1 MKSKQIHLS
10 YYPRSGT
17 TFFIKNSKIL
27 FPSSLIVSYATGNG
41 IQKFLNNKSLFHFSI
56 IRNPIDLISSEVT
69 LEMMKNVESV
79 NRIEYRSIKRI
90 DLLENFYNS
99 IKENEHV
106 SIFDFNDL
114 VLKPKELFSYLAK
127 NNDVQLNNKDIVKVS
142 PMPNVFF
149 ASAKEVES
157 YEKVRDV
164 ILNNV
169 DLYKIN
175 KMYDELINK
184 KFVIS

>member
-1 MKSKQIHLS
+1 
-10 YYPRSGT
+10 
-17 TFFIKNSKIL
+17 
-27 FPSSLIVSYATGNG
+27 
-41 IQKFLNNKSLFHFSI
+41 
-56 IRNPIDLISSEVT
+56 
-69 LEMMKNVESV
+69 
-79 NRIEYRSIKRI
+79 
-90 DLLENFYNS
+90 LLENFYNS

-184 KFVIS
+184 KFAIS